1 MYTKA
6 MQIISSF
13 DNSKSIWRIIFD
25 QDPIPETQ
33 VCQNFPLSQI
43 LNCKTTTTK
52 TTETN

>member
-1 MYTKA
+1 MKKWKSKTFKQEKHMYTKA

-33 VCQNFPLSQI
+33 VCQNFP
-43 LNCKTTTTK
+43 
-52 TTETN
+52 